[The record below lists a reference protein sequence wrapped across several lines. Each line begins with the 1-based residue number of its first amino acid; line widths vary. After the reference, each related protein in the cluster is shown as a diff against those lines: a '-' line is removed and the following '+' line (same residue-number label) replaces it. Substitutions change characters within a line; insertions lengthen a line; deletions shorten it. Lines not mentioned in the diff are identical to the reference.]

1 LLSQSTSSDADTSD
15 YEALFGFVAEFS
27 RPVEACGFFHASHRM
42 LLSPFDQALAHELFH
57 EGFFW
62 LGPFFSYVLVSHF
75 FLFSML
81 SLVCGSVSGL
91 ALQSVNRSIVSCMA
105 ENKPFQNYCS
115 CSGGLLTTFEGVFI
129 FFWGRLAFCLKFRLR
144 AVFASFLSIG
154 AYSVWFVVYDRFI
167 FGFVFGSHEP
177 RALANFKYKLEIIIN
192 SEVNIVA
199 KAAKKKK
206 KGGKK

>member
-1 LLSQSTSSDADTSD
+1 
-15 YEALFGFVAEFS
+15 
-27 RPVEACGFFHASHRM
+27 
-42 LLSPFDQALAHELFH
+42 
-57 EGFFW
+57 
-62 LGPFFSYVLVSHF
+62 
-75 FLFSML
+75 
-81 SLVCGSVSGL
+81 
-91 ALQSVNRSIVSCMA
+91 MA
-105 ENKPFQNYCS
+105 ENKPFQNFCS
-115 CSGGLLTTFEGVFI
+115 CSESLLAAFEGVSI
-129 FFWGRLAFCLKFRLR
+129 FFCGRLAFCPKFLSR

-154 AYSVWFVVYDRFI
+154 AYSVCFVVYNRFI